1 MVDFVVDTNSL
12 IRTLLRYSKGRGLIL
27 FNMINNPIFKF
38 HAQVFLVYEVDK
50 FIQSLGK
57 NINRHRNMIDAD
69 DELVKYIKRNNL
81 VEPDKG
87 NTMHIQKANKK
98 KK

>member
-1 MVDFVVDTNSL
+1 MSDRKDNNFHNIYDDK
-12 IRTLLRYSKGRGLIL
+12 TLENMKRYYR
-27 FNMINNPIFKF
+27 
-38 HAQVFLVYEVDK
+38 
-50 FIQSLGK
+50 
-57 NINRHRNMIDAD
+57 IDAN

-87 NTMHIQKANKK
+87 DTMHIQKADKK